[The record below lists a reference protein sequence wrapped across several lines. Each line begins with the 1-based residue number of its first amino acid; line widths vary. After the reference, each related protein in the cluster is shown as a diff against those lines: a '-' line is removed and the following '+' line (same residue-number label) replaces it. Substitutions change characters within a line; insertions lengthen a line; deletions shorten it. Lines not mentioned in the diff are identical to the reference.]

1 MNIGRNVGIMGESGK
16 CLNTIPAHVNRPDE
30 GLPMPVRSLKYR
42 LYPNQ
47 AQAEW
52 LTGQLRE
59 ACSLYNDALQER
71 RDAWKTCRKH
81 VSFYEQSRQLKD
93 LRAQG
98 LLKIPNFNCAEE
110 ILKRLDRSYSALF
123 RRGYG
128 FPRFRSVRRFDSITF
143 PKRTSGFSVYGDRLR
158 LQGCSLI
165 KINLHRRVDGTIKT
179 ATVKREGQKWF
190 VTFSVEYQPITL
202 PAVEGECGVDVGLTS
217 FVALSDGSTIA
228 APQFFRKAQAK
239 LRRAQRHLARCK
251 RGSKRRTKA
260 LARVARHHVKVRN
273 QRSDFHH
280 KLSRQ
285 IVNSNQLI
293 AVEDLNVKG
302 LAQSRLA
309 KSIHDAGWS
318 SFVNM
323 LTYKAADAGRTLVRV
338 NPRGTSQTCIC
349 GASVPK
355 ELRDRWHDCPE
366 FELSASRDV
375 VSAMVILAAGR
386 AAQIVTN
393 GDVQC
398 VI

>member
-1 MNIGRNVGIMGESGK
+1 MEAQANCGILGELEK
-16 CLNTIPAHVNRPDE
+16 CLNTIPVHVTNPNE
-30 GLPMPVRSLKYR
+30 GLPMPIRSLKYR

-47 AQAEW
+47 EQAAW
-52 LTGQLRE
+52 LTEQLRE
-59 ACSLYNDALQER
+59 ACDLYNAALEER
-71 RDAWKTCRKH
+71 KSAWKCCRKT
-81 VSFYEQSRQLKD
+81 VSFYEQSRQLKY

-165 KINLHRRVDGTIKT
+165 KINLHRPVDGTIKT

-190 VTFSVEYQPITL
+190 VIFAVEYQTITL
-202 PAVEGECGVDVGLTS
+202 PAVNIECGIDVGLSS
-217 FVALSDGSTIA
+217 FIALSDGSTVA

-251 RGSKRRTKA
+251 RGSKRRAKA
-260 LARVARHHVKVRN
+260 VAQVVRHHVKVRN

-285 IVNSNQLI
+285 IVNGNQLI

-309 KSIHDAGWS
+309 KSIHDAGWTA
-318 SFVNM
+318 FVNM

-355 ELRDRWHDCPE
+355 KLSDRWHDCPE
-366 FELSASRDV
+366 CGLFASRDV

>member
-1 MNIGRNVGIMGESGK
+1 
-16 CLNTIPAHVNRPDE
+16 
-30 GLPMPVRSLKYR
+30 MPVRSLKYR

-47 AQAEW
+47 EQAEW

-59 ACSLYNDALQER
+59 ACDLYNDALQER
-71 RDAWKTCRKH
+71 RDAWKTCRKR

-110 ILKRLDRSYSALF
+110 ILKRLDRAYSALF

-128 FPRFRSVRRFDSITF
+128 FPRFRSLRRFDSITF
-143 PKRTSGFSVYGDRLR
+143 PKHTKGFSVYGDRLR
-158 LQGCSLI
+158 LQGCPSLI
-165 KINLHRRVDGTIKT
+165 KINLHRAVDGTIKM
-179 ATVKREGQKWF
+179 ATVKREADRWF
-190 VTFSVEYQPITL
+190 VVIVCEIKVNPL
-202 PAVEGECGVDVGLTS
+202 PPSAKDCGIDVGLSS
-217 FVALSDGSTIA
+217 FVALSDGTEVP

-251 RGSKRRTKA
+251 RGSKRRAKA
-260 LARVARHHVKVRN
+260 VARVARHHVKVRN

-285 IVNSNQLI
+285 IVNRNQLI

-318 SFVNM
+318 AFVNM

-349 GASVPK
+349 GASVSK
-355 ELRDRWHDCPE
+355 KLSDRWHKCPE
-366 FELSASRDV
+366 CGLSASRDV
-375 VSAMVILAAGR
+375 VSAMVILQAGR
-386 AAQIVTN
+386 ACQIVTKE
-393 GDVQC
+393 
-398 VI
+398 I